1 MNVPRDDSGDAIAP
15 PLGRLSLGER
25 GSVVRLSVH
34 VKPRSSRTMVLGE
47 RAGALEVALRAAPV
61 EGAANQELVEL
72 MAGLLGVRRSS
83 VTVALGASGRS
94 KVIEIVGLSADEVR
108 ARLTRSLA

>member
-15 PLGRLSLGER
+15 PLGRLELGER
-25 GSVVRLSVH
+25 TSAVRMSVH
-34 VKPRSSRTMVLGE
+34 VKPRSSRTQVLGE
-47 RAGALEVALRAAPV
+47 RAGALEIALRAPPV
-61 EGAANQELVEL
+61 EGAANDELVEL
-72 MAGLLGVRRSS
+72 LAGLLGVRRSS

-94 KVIEIVGLSADEVR
+94 KVIEIAGLTADEVR